1 MSRHVLVPGRH
12 HVFTAAQARRL
23 ASFRGERVVFAV
35 TSANR
40 AHARYNPIPFFV
52 RAIGADRL
60 ARAAGLDHRIVGVP
74 HYPPTDRFA
83 ENTIKDIAEQTEGEL
98 VLTPDNC
105 RVATN
110 TAEVAAL
117 YRARGFEI
125 VDVEGDGPA
134 PVEVLARLG
143 AAGEAWSED
152 RALVADLSEATRSVF
167 EDFPEIPRR
176 VGRLYGD
183 PLLDDAGSLTETRD
197 YAVYQTAMSNAAVIE
212 MKYEDVKPWLA
223 DGKIVDEGCGDGAL
237 LVPIARAFP
246 DADLIGLEISG
257 EFMAQCL
264 ERQRRGDF
272 GGTYVHFHQ
281 RNLLDRVFHPR
292 SIDTTLCNSTLH
304 ELWSYGGGEDAV
316 RGYLAHK
323 FEQTRPGGRLVIRDV
338 VGPPDK
344 SRPVALWCDAANLEK
359 LERFELDFLP
369 TTIAIDWSSRKDGVA
384 RLSLADATEFL
395 TKKDYTANWASE
407 MHETF
412 CFWDIEQ
419 WAAAL
424 TDAGFTVRAADSY
437 TNPWIVEH
445 RWAGQVALSD
455 AHSGAAIDWPPTTMI
470 LCGERQP

>member
-1 MSRHVLVPGRH
+1 MTRFVLVPGRH

-23 ASFRGERVVFAV
+23 AAFAGSRIVFAV

-40 AHARYNPIPFFV
+40 AHSRYNPVPFFV

-60 ARAAGLDHRIVGVP
+60 ARGAGLEHHIVGIP

-83 ENTIKDIAEQTEGEL
+83 RNTIQDIAEQTEGEIML
-98 VLTPDNC
+98 APNNC
-105 RVATN
+105 RVACT
-110 TAEVAAL
+110 TAEVAAQ
-117 YRARGFEI
+117 YRALGFEV

-134 PVEVLARLG
+134 PVELMARVG
-143 AAGEAWSED
+143 AAGVAWSDDEWI
-152 RALVADLSEATRSVF
+152 REAISNASHSVL
-167 EDFPEIPRR
+167 EDFPEIARR
-176 VGRLYGD
+176 TGRLYSD

-197 YAVYQTAMSNAAVIE
+197 YAVYQTAMSNAAVIQ
-212 MKYEDVKPWLA
+212 MKYDDVKPHIA

-237 LVPIARAFP
+237 LVPISRDFP

-264 ERQRRGDF
+264 ERQRRGDYR
-272 GGTYVHFHQ
+272 GTYVHFHQ
-281 RNLLDRVFHPR
+281 RNLLERVFVPR

-316 RGYLAHK
+316 RRYLAFK
-323 FEQTRPGGRLVIRDV
+323 YEQTRPGGRLVIRDV

-344 SRPVALWCDAANLEK
+344 ARRVALWCDADELAK
-359 LERFELDFLP
+359 LERFERDFLP
-369 TTIAIDWSSRKDGVA
+369 TKIAIDWSSRADGIA
-384 RLSLADATEFL
+384 KLSLHDAVEFL
-395 TKKDYTANWASE
+395 TKKDYVANWASE

-412 CFWDIEQ
+412 CFWDVEQ

-424 TDAGFTVRAADSY
+424 RDAGFVVRAAETY

-445 RWAGQVALSD
+445 RWAGRVELRD
-455 AHSGAAIDWPPTTMI
+455 ADSGEVLAWPPTTMV
-470 LCGERQP
+470 LCGERG

>member
-1 MSRHVLVPGRH
+1 MTRYLLVPGRH

-23 ASFRGERVVFAV
+23 ATFVDVHVLFAV

-40 AHARYNPIPFFV
+40 AHARFNPIPFHV

-60 ARAAGLDHRIVGVP
+60 ARAAGLDHRIVGIP

-83 ENTIKDIAEQTEGEL
+83 KNTIQDVTEQTEGDV

-117 YRARGFEI
+117 YRALGFEV
-125 VDVEGDGPA
+125 VDVEGDGPP

-143 AAGEAWSED
+143 AAGVDWAAD
-152 RALVADLSEATRSVF
+152 PTLVAELSQATRSVF
-167 EDFPEIPRR
+167 EDFPEVPRR
-176 VGRLYGD
+176 VGRLYTD
-183 PLLDDAGSLTETRD
+183 PLLDDSGSLTETRN
-197 YAVYQTAMSNAAVIE
+197 YAVYQTAMSNAAVIQ
-212 MKYEDVKPWLA
+212 MKYDDVKSHIA

-237 LVPIARAFP
+237 LVPVSREFP

-264 ERQRRGDF
+264 ERQRRGDY
-272 GGTYVHFHQ
+272 GGTYTHFHQ
-281 RNLLDRVFHPR
+281 RNLMEQIFLPR

-304 ELWSYGGGEDAV
+304 ELWSYGDGEATV
-316 RGYLAHK
+316 HAYLAHK

-344 SRPVALWCDAANLEK
+344 HREVALWCDADNRAK
-359 LERFELDFLP
+359 LERFERDFLASP
-369 TTIAIDWSSRKDGVA
+369 IEIDWSRELP
-384 RLSLADATEFL
+384 RLSLRDATEFL
-395 TKKDYTANWASE
+395 TKKDYDANWASE

-412 CFWDIEQ
+412 CFWDVGE
-419 WAAAL
+419 WCRAL
-424 TDAGFTVRAADSY
+424 EDAGFQVRTAETY
-437 TNPWIVEH
+437 VNPWIVEN
-445 RWAGQVALSD
+445 RWQGQVELRD
-455 AHSGAAIDWPPTTMI
+455 PQTYEPLPWPPTTMI
-470 LCGERQP
+470 LVGERP